1 MHGPTTPALTM
12 AVVGVGLMRGGSLV
26 KLWLQE
32 ENGPSTWIYGHH
44 VLDVLNVLNVLCRRS
59 LGSWI

>member
-1 MHGPTTPALTM
+1 M

-32 ENGPSTWIYGHH
+32 ENGPSAWIYGHH
-44 VLDVLNVLNVLCRRS
+44 VLDVLKVLNVLCRRS